1 MVRTGEWVSEAW
13 ALVREDFWLHALIAL
28 IFAAVNGTG
37 VGVLIVGPLTCGY
50 YYVIL
55 QKLRHPDQ
63 RLDINQLRRGFDI
76 FLDSFMGWLVV
87 SVFTGLGSIAC
98 LVGSYIV
105 YGLLVFALPLIADRE
120 MGFWDAISL
129 SYERAKDHWFGL
141 SVFILVLSLLVGV
154 GSALTCG
161 LGYFALFPIMH
172 VAIVLAYRDNFQT
185 PASEAA
191 AAPNAQW

>member
-1 MVRTGEWVSEAW
+1 MVKTGEWISEAW
-13 ALVREDFWLHALIAL
+13 ALVREDFWLHALVAL

-63 RLDINQLRRGFDI
+63 RLDINKLSQGFEI
-76 FLDSFMGWLVV
+76 FLDSFMAWFLLG
-87 SVFTGLGSIAC
+87 VFSGLGSIAC
-98 LVGSYIV
+98 LVGSLVV
-105 YGLLVFALPLIADRE
+105 YALLVFAMPLIADRQ

-141 SVFILVLSLLVGV
+141 SVFLLVLSLLVAL

-161 LGYFALFPIMH
+161 LGYFALFPVMH
-172 VAIVLAYRDNFQT
+172 VAIVLAYRDNFQAGGAET
-185 PASEAA
+185 SAA
-191 AAPNAQW
+191 GDVRW

>member
-1 MVRTGEWVSEAW
+1 MVRMSDWIGEAW

-55 QKLRHPDQ
+55 QKLQNPRQ
-63 RLDINQLRRGFDI
+63 GLDINKLSRGFDI
-76 FLDSFMGWLVV
+76 FLDSFMGWLLLT
-87 SVFTGLGSIAC
+87 VFCSLGSVAC
-98 LVGSYIV
+98 LVGSFIV
-105 YGLLVFALPLIADRE
+105 YGLLVFALPLIADRQ
-120 MGFWDAISL
+120 MGFWDAISM
-129 SYERAKDHWFGL
+129 SYDRAKDHWLGL
-141 SVFILVLSLLVGV
+141 SVFMLVLSLLVGL
-154 GSALTCG
+154 GTALTCG